1 MTSNDP
7 HGANGTTHEKGDP
20 MKTLKKVLVV
30 LLSLLVLS
38 AALFGC
44 GAKDEPPTEP
54 SDTRILP
61 IPSSFDPTNLEDCSF
76 PVSFTNDDIELNDE
90 GSFVLHMTVWEQ
102 ELFDA
107 ASITGLKEGDVIV
120 VRGDDVSVAAV
131 EQADGVVHINGGL
144 ENGGITMAPSESGG
158 TFYESGSELT
168 EYDAMYTSVAQMALP
183 VNGDEFVYR
192 DSSDLEKGEV
202 TYLAGDL
209 LAMKDS
215 VDFGCT
221 AMNGTAHI
229 VNNQVVEIIRV
240 YMP

>member
-1 MTSNDP
+1 
-7 HGANGTTHEKGDP
+7 

-90 GSFVLHMTVWEQ
+90 GSFALHMTVWEQ

-209 LAMKDS
+209 LTMKDS

>member
-1 MTSNDP
+1 
-7 HGANGTTHEKGDP
+7 

-120 VRGDDVSVAAV
+120 VRGNNVSVAAV

-158 TFYESGSELT
+158 TFYESGAELT
-168 EYDAMYTSVAQMALP
+168 EYDVMYTSVAQMALP

>member
-1 MTSNDP
+1 
-7 HGANGTTHEKGDP
+7 

-61 IPSSFDPTNLEDCSF
+61 IPSSFDPANLKDCSF

-168 EYDAMYTSVAQMALP
+168 EYDAMYTSVAQVVLP

-209 LAMKDS
+209 LTMKDS

>member
-1 MTSNDP
+1 
-7 HGANGTTHEKGDP
+7 

-107 ASITGLKEGDVIV
+107 ASITGLKEGNVIV

-209 LAMKDS
+209 LTMKDS

>member
-1 MTSNDP
+1 
-7 HGANGTTHEKGDP
+7 

-120 VRGDDVSVAAV
+120 VRGNDVSVAAV

-168 EYDAMYTSVAQMALP
+168 EYDVMYTSVAQMALP

-202 TYLAGDL
+202 TYVAGDL
-209 LAMKDS
+209 LTMKDS

>member
-1 MTSNDP
+1 
-7 HGANGTTHEKGDP
+7 

-107 ASITGLKEGDVIV
+107 VSITGLKEGDVIV
-120 VRGDDVSVAAV
+120 VRGDDVSVATV

>member
-1 MTSNDP
+1 
-7 HGANGTTHEKGDP
+7 

-192 DSSDLEKGEV
+192 RSSDLEKGEV

>member
-1 MTSNDP
+1 
-7 HGANGTTHEKGDP
+7 

-54 SDTRILP
+54 SDTNDTADTRILP

-168 EYDAMYTSVAQMALP
+168 EYDVLYTSVAQMVLP

-209 LAMKDS
+209 LTMKDS

-221 AMNGTAHI
+221 AMNGTVHI

>member
-1 MTSNDP
+1 
-7 HGANGTTHEKGDP
+7 

-90 GSFVLHMTVWEQ
+90 GSFALHMTVWGQ

-168 EYDAMYTSVAQMALP
+168 EYDVLYTSVAQMALP

-209 LAMKDS
+209 LTMKDS

>member
-1 MTSNDP
+1 
-7 HGANGTTHEKGDP
+7 

-44 GAKDEPPTEP
+44 NAKDEPPTEP
-54 SDTRILP
+54 SDTNDTADTRILP

-107 ASITGLKEGDVIV
+107 VSITGLKEGDVIV
-120 VRGDDVSVAAV
+120 VRGDDVSVATV

-144 ENGGITMAPSESGG
+144 ENGGITMAPAESGG

-168 EYDAMYTSVAQMALP
+168 EYDVLYTSVAQMALP

-202 TYLAGDL
+202 TYVAGDL
-209 LAMKDS
+209 LTMKDS

>member
-1 MTSNDP
+1 
-7 HGANGTTHEKGDP
+7 
-20 MKTLKKVLVV
+20 MKTLKKVLVA

-61 IPSSFDPTNLEDCSF
+61 IPSSFDPANLEDCSF

-168 EYDAMYTSVAQMALP
+168 EYDSMYASVAQMALP

>member
-1 MTSNDP
+1 
-7 HGANGTTHEKGDP
+7 

-30 LLSLLVLS
+30 LLALLVLS

-120 VRGDDVSVAAV
+120 VRGNDVSVAAV

-168 EYDAMYTSVAQMALP
+168 EYDVLYTSVAQMVLP
-183 VNGDEFVYR
+183 VNGGEFVYR

-202 TYLAGDL
+202 TYVAGDL
-209 LAMKDS
+209 LTMKDS

>member
-1 MTSNDP
+1 
-7 HGANGTTHEKGDP
+7 

-144 ENGGITMAPSESGG
+144 ENGGITMAPSESGD

-209 LAMKDS
+209 LTMKDS

>member
-1 MTSNDP
+1 
-7 HGANGTTHEKGDP
+7 

-54 SDTRILP
+54 SDTNDTADTRILP

-107 ASITGLKEGDVIV
+107 VSITGLKEGDVIV

-144 ENGGITMAPSESGG
+144 ENGGITMAPSESGD

-168 EYDAMYTSVAQMALP
+168 EYDAMYTSVAQVVLP

-209 LAMKDS
+209 LTMKDS

>member
-1 MTSNDP
+1 
-7 HGANGTTHEKGDP
+7 

-107 ASITGLKEGDVIV
+107 VSITGLKEGDVIV

-209 LAMKDS
+209 LTMKDS

>member
-1 MTSNDP
+1 
-7 HGANGTTHEKGDP
+7 

-90 GSFVLHMTVWEQ
+90 GIFALHMTVWEQ

-107 ASITGLKEGDVIV
+107 VSITGLKEGDVIV
-120 VRGDDVSVAAV
+120 VRGDDVSVATV

-168 EYDAMYTSVAQMALP
+168 EYDVLYTSVAQMVLP

-209 LAMKDS
+209 LTMKDS

>member
-1 MTSNDP
+1 
-7 HGANGTTHEKGDP
+7 

-61 IPSSFDPTNLEDCSF
+61 IPSSFDPTNLEDGSF
-76 PVSFTNDDIELNDE
+76 PVSFTNDDIEFNDE

-209 LAMKDS
+209 LTMKDS

>member
-1 MTSNDP
+1 MT
-7 HGANGTTHEKGDP
+7 
-20 MKTLKKVLVV
+20 TLQKVLVV
-30 LLSLLVLS
+30 LLSPPVLS
-38 AALFGC
+38 AALSGC

-61 IPSSFDPTNLEDCSF
+61 IPSSFDPTNLEDRSF
-76 PVSFTNDDIELNDE
+76 PVSFTNDDIEFNDE

-168 EYDAMYTSVAQMALP
+168 EYDVLYTSVAQMALP

-209 LAMKDS
+209 LTMKDS

>member
-1 MTSNDP
+1 
-7 HGANGTTHEKGDP
+7 

-44 GAKDEPPTEP
+44 GVKDEPPTEP

-120 VRGDDVSVAAV
+120 VRGDDVSVTAV

>member
-1 MTSNDP
+1 
-7 HGANGTTHEKGDP
+7 

-38 AALFGC
+38 AALFSC

-54 SDTRILP
+54 SDTSILP

-120 VRGDDVSVAAV
+120 VRGNDVSVAAV

-168 EYDAMYTSVAQMALP
+168 EYDVLYTSVAQMVLP
-183 VNGDEFVYR
+183 VNGGEFVYR

-202 TYLAGDL
+202 TYVAGDL
-209 LAMKDS
+209 LTMKDS

>member
-1 MTSNDP
+1 
-7 HGANGTTHEKGDP
+7 

-61 IPSSFDPTNLEDCSF
+61 IPSSFDPTNLEDGSF

-209 LAMKDS
+209 LTMKDS

>member
-1 MTSNDP
+1 MSW
-7 HGANGTTHEKGDP
+7 
-20 MKTLKKVLVV
+20 
-30 LLSLLVLS
+30 
-38 AALFGC
+38 
-44 GAKDEPPTEP
+44 
-54 SDTRILP
+54 
-61 IPSSFDPTNLEDCSF
+61 
-76 PVSFTNDDIELNDE
+76 
-90 GSFVLHMTVWEQ
+90 HMTVWEQ

-107 ASITGLKEGDVIV
+107 VSITGLKEGDVIV
-120 VRGDDVSVAAV
+120 VRGNDVSVATV

-168 EYDAMYTSVAQMALP
+168 EYDVRYTSVAQMALP

-202 TYLAGDL
+202 TYVAGDL
-209 LAMKDS
+209 LTMKDS

>member
-1 MTSNDP
+1 
-7 HGANGTTHEKGDP
+7 

-120 VRGDDVSVAAV
+120 VRGNDVSVAAV

-168 EYDAMYTSVAQMALP
+168 EYDVLYTSVAQMVLP
-183 VNGDEFVYR
+183 VNGGEFVYR
-192 DSSDLEKGEV
+192 DSSDLEKG
-202 TYLAGDL
+202 
-209 LAMKDS
+209 
-215 VDFGCT
+215 
-221 AMNGTAHI
+221 
-229 VNNQVVEIIRV
+229 
-240 YMP
+240 

>member
-1 MTSNDP
+1 
-7 HGANGTTHEKGDP
+7 
-20 MKTLKKVLVV
+20 MKTLKKVLVA

-240 YMP
+240 YIP

>member
-1 MTSNDP
+1 
-7 HGANGTTHEKGDP
+7 

-44 GAKDEPPTEP
+44 GAKDEPLTEP

>member
-1 MTSNDP
+1 
-7 HGANGTTHEKGDP
+7 

-90 GSFVLHMTVWEQ
+90 GSFVLHMTVWEL

-120 VRGDDVSVAAV
+120 VRGVDVSVAAG

>member
-1 MTSNDP
+1 
-7 HGANGTTHEKGDP
+7 

-61 IPSSFDPTNLEDCSF
+61 IPSFDPTNLEDCSF

-168 EYDAMYTSVAQMALP
+168 EYDAMYTSVAQVVLP

>member
-1 MTSNDP
+1 
-7 HGANGTTHEKGDP
+7 

-120 VRGDDVSVAAV
+120 VRGDDVSVATV

-209 LAMKDS
+209 LTMKDS

>member
-1 MTSNDP
+1 
-7 HGANGTTHEKGDP
+7 

-38 AALFGC
+38 AALLGC

-90 GSFVLHMTVWEQ
+90 GRFVLHMTVWEQ

-120 VRGDDVSVAAV
+120 VRGNDVSVAAV
-131 EQADGVVHINGGL
+131 EQVDGVVHINGGL

-168 EYDAMYTSVAQMALP
+168 EYDVLYTSVAQMALP

>member
-1 MTSNDP
+1 
-7 HGANGTTHEKGDP
+7 

-61 IPSSFDPTNLEDCSF
+61 IPSSFDPTNLEDGSF

-107 ASITGLKEGDVIV
+107 VSITGLKEGDVIV

-168 EYDAMYTSVAQMALP
+168 EYDAMYTSVAQVVLP

-209 LAMKDS
+209 LTMKDS

-240 YMP
+240 HMP

>member
-1 MTSNDP
+1 
-7 HGANGTTHEKGDP
+7 
-20 MKTLKKVLVV
+20 MKTMKKVLVV

-44 GAKDEPPTEP
+44 GAKDEPPMEP

-120 VRGDDVSVAAV
+120 VRGNDVSVAAV

>member
-1 MTSNDP
+1 
-7 HGANGTTHEKGDP
+7 

-38 AALFGC
+38 AALLGC

-76 PVSFTNDDIELNDE
+76 PVSFTNDDIEFNDE

>member
-1 MTSNDP
+1 
-7 HGANGTTHEKGDP
+7 

-168 EYDAMYTSVAQMALP
+168 EYDAMYTSVAQMALH

>member
-1 MTSNDP
+1 
-7 HGANGTTHEKGDP
+7 

-61 IPSSFDPTNLEDCSF
+61 IPSSFNPTNLEDCSF

-120 VRGDDVSVAAV
+120 VRGNDVSVAAV

-168 EYDAMYTSVAQMALP
+168 EYDVLYTSVAQMVLP
-183 VNGDEFVYR
+183 VNGGEFVYR

-202 TYLAGDL
+202 TYVAGDL
-209 LAMKDS
+209 LTMKDS

>member
-1 MTSNDP
+1 
-7 HGANGTTHEKGDP
+7 

-168 EYDAMYTSVAQMALP
+168 EYDAMYTSVAQIALP

-209 LAMKDS
+209 LTMKDS

>member
-1 MTSNDP
+1 
-7 HGANGTTHEKGDP
+7 

-76 PVSFTNDDIELNDE
+76 PVSFTNDDIEFNDE
-90 GSFVLHMTVWEQ
+90 GSFALHMTVWEQ

-168 EYDAMYTSVAQMALP
+168 EYDAMYTSVAQMALH